1 MRKNQKKTRVQVEPK
16 KLKKKKENNRKIKQY
31 RYKTFLKCEKTSE
44 KLNCKGIIKKN

>member
-16 KLKKKKENNRKIKQY
+16 KLKNKKENNRKIKQY
-31 RYKTFLKCEKTSE
+31 RYKTFLKREKTSE